1 MERGNDEGDG
11 SIKEEYY
18 MGSSLFTKW
27 EISDGCKWVFIEI
40 QKWWVNR
47 EAQRYA
53 GWWGFTQT
61 YGADCQETFSPVAK
75 MNSFWVLISC
85 AVNMRW
91 ILEHIDVT
99 NAFLHWD
106 LKEEVFMEIP
116 PGFSNKIIEGKVCK
130 LEMVL
135 YGLK

>member
-1 MERGNDEGDG
+1 
-11 SIKEEYY
+11 
-18 MGSSLFTKW
+18 
-27 EISDGCKWVFIEI
+27 
-40 QKWWVNR
+40 
-47 EAQRYA
+47 
-53 GWWGFTQT
+53 
-61 YGADCQETFSPVAK
+61 
-75 MNSFWVLISC
+75 
-85 AVNMRW
+85 MRW

-116 PGFSNKIIEGKVCK
+116 PGFSNKIIEGKVSK

>member
-1 MERGNDEGDG
+1 MKEMEALKKNITWDLVSLPNGKYLMDVNGFLLKYKSDG
-11 SIKEEYY
+11 S
-18 MGSSLFTKW
+18 
-27 EISDGCKWVFIEI
+27 
-40 QKWWVNR
+40 NR